1 MAWSKRLKDLVMG
14 LLIVLALVAAF
25 FIGVSVLGLFHQTSC
40 NRLDA
45 ERLSHLEP
53 GHEHPGPGSIYVIGV
68 GPGPPPSQLDA
79 YYEAEAAME
88 NAGCEGTGRTG
99 PGD

>member
-1 MAWSKRLKDLVMG
+1 VTWSKRAKDLMLGALV
-14 LLIVLALVAAF
+14 VLALVAAF
-25 FIGVSVLGLFHQTSC
+25 FIAIGVLQLFHHSAC
-40 NRLDA
+40 DRLNG

-53 GHEHPGPGSIYVIGV
+53 GHDHPGPRSIYVIGV
-68 GPGPPPSQLDA
+68 DPGPPPSELDA

-88 NAGCEGTGRTG
+88 NAGCEGTGRPG

>member
-1 MAWSKRLKDLVMG
+1 MTWSRRAKSFVLELLV
-14 LLIVLALVAAF
+14 VLGILAAF
-25 FIGVSVLGLFHQTSC
+25 FTAVGVLAMLRHSTCG
-40 NRLDA
+40 RLDA

-53 GHEHPGPGSIYVIGV
+53 GHIHPGPGSIYVKGV
-68 GPGPPPSQLDA
+68 GPGPPPSELVA

-88 NAGCEGTGRTG
+88 NAGCSGTGKPG

>member
-1 MAWSKRLKDLVMG
+1 MDLVKG
-14 LLIVLALVAAF
+14 LLIILAILAALF
-25 FIGVSVLGLFHQTSC
+25 AAAGGLKLIHNSAC
-40 NRLDA
+40 GRLDG

-53 GHEHPGPGSIYVIGV
+53 GHIHPGPDSIYVKGV
-68 GPGPPPSQLDA
+68 GPGPPPSELVA

-88 NAGCEGTGRTG
+88 NAGCPGTGRPG

>member
-1 MAWSKRLKDLVMG
+1 MTWSKRVKDLAIG
-14 LLIVLALVAAF
+14 ALIVLALVAAF
-25 FIGVSVLGLFHQTSC
+25 FIGVGVLGLFHHSAC
-40 NRLDA
+40 NRLND

-68 GPGPPPSQLDA
+68 GTGPPPSELEE

-88 NAGCEGTGRTG
+88 NAGCEGTGRPG

>member
-1 MAWSKRLKDLVMG
+1 LAWSKRVKDLVVG
-14 LLIVLALVAAF
+14 ALIVLALVAGF
-25 FIGVSVLGLFHQTSC
+25 FIGIRVLGLFHHSAC
-40 NRLDA
+40 NRLNG

-68 GPGPPPSQLDA
+68 GPGPPPSELDE

-88 NAGCEGTGRTG
+88 NAGCEGTGRPG